1 MPRSCVLRSTFAASA
16 AAFLLAAP
24 AALAQRAAPTSPP
37 PTPAPVTTVP
47 AASSGQA
54 AQPSGVPPLP
64 DAPRLPT
71 PDPQVGGEAMEK
83 VTFDEAIRR
92 TLGQNPTILQ
102 AAEEVHRYHALME
115 EVRASSLPV
124 LTAGGMYT
132 RLDGNR
138 VEDNQVAVPRSLLN
152 LNLSLNAPLIYPRG
166 WVQWGQASDQV
177 DVARANEADVRRTLA
192 VAAARAYLTI
202 ITQKRLVETARI
214 ARDSAKG
221 HYEFT
226 RAQRIGGIGNNLD
239 ETRAA
244 QELTTDEVN
253 LQNQKIALV
262 RAREALGILMG
273 SDAPVDNADES
284 TPNDMPSFGDAMNA
298 AEKVRADVRARRR
311 AAEASQRTV
320 DDAYADY
327 LPYLNLLA
335 EPFYQHPY
343 TESSQFPD
351 AVLESSTYPNWGWE
365 AELVLTL
372 PLYDGGLRYGQ
383 EHERKALASEAKIN
397 VEGTLRQAKSDVRTA
412 FEEIREADIALDQ
425 ARQSSAFAKHAL
437 DLANLAYR
445 AGATTNLE
453 VIDAER
459 QARDAETQQAIA
471 EDAARE
477 ARVDLLAASGH
488 FP

>member
-1 MPRSCVLRSTFAASA
+1 
-16 AAFLLAAP
+16 
-24 AALAQRAAPTSPP
+24 
-37 PTPAPVTTVP
+37 
-47 AASSGQA
+47 
-54 AQPSGVPPLP
+54 
-64 DAPRLPT
+64 
-71 PDPQVGGEAMEK
+71 
-83 VTFDEAIRR
+83 
-92 TLGQNPTILQ
+92 
-102 AAEEVHRYHALME
+102 
-115 EVRASSLPV
+115 
-124 LTAGGMYT
+124 
-132 RLDGNR
+132 
-138 VEDNQVAVPRSLLN
+138 
-152 LNLSLNAPLIYPRG
+152 
-166 WVQWGQASDQV
+166 
-177 DVARANEADVRRTLA
+177 
-192 VAAARAYLTI
+192 
-202 ITQKRLVETARI
+202 
-214 ARDSAKG
+214 
-221 HYEFT
+221 
-226 RAQRIGGIGNNLD
+226 
-239 ETRAA
+239 
-244 QELTTDEVN
+244 
-253 LQNQKIALV
+253 
-262 RAREALGILMG
+262 MG

-284 TPNDMPSFGDAMNA
+284 TPNDMPTVGDAMNA

-327 LPYLNLLA
+327 LPYLNLIA
-335 EPFYQHPY
+335 TPFYQHPY
-343 TESSQFPD
+343 TDTSQFSD
-351 AVLESSTYPNWGWE
+351 SALENSTYPNWGWE

-412 FEEIREADIALDQ
+412 FAEIREADIALDQ

-471 EDAARE
+471 EDAARQ